1 MFDQISEPLVAQ
13 AYRIARGN
21 QDHAQDILAMAHC
34 NLQSAAS
41 KGKDLSAGELVAFM
55 KHRCG
60 ELRQG
65 KRLPFGNRSGR
76 STGEVYRVSNYLN
89 GNVELLSLNFTKPD
103 GESGED
109 ALDGQ
114 GQITAMIA
122 TRDMSEDAL
131 FEVGME
137 GFLGGFREW
146 VRHAFLL
153 KVAGYTY
160 KEIAKGFCRSPDSVR
175 HHLKLAGRKFIAY
188 FELPPGY
195 LARFGLA

>member
-21 QDHAQDILAMAHC
+21 LDHAQDILAMAYRNHK
-34 NLQSAAS
+34 SAS
-41 KGKDLSAGELVAFM
+41 SRGKELSVGELVAFM

-65 KRLPFGNRSGR
+65 KRLPFGNKSGR
-76 STGEVYRVSNYLN
+76 STSEVYRVSNYLN

-109 ALDGQ
+109 DLDGQ
-114 GQITAMIA
+114 GYITAMMA
-122 TRDMSEDAL
+122 TWDMSNDVL
-131 FEVGME
+131 FQVGME
-137 GFLGGFREW
+137 GFLAGFRDW
-146 VRHAFLL
+146 VRCAFLL

-160 KEIAKGFCRSPDSVR
+160 KEIARRLCRSPDSIR
-175 HHLKLAGRKFIAY
+175 YHLKLAGRQFIAY

-195 LARFGLA
+195 LVRYGLA

>member
-13 AYRIARGN
+13 AYRIAKGN
-21 QDHAQDILAMAHC
+21 QDHAQDIMAMAYC
-34 NLQSAAS
+34 NHQSAS
-41 KGKDLSAGELVAFM
+41 TRGKELSAGELVNFM

-89 GNVELLSLNFTKPD
+89 GNVELLSLNFANPD
-103 GESGED
+103 GESKED
-109 ALDGQ
+109 DFDGQ
-114 GQITAMIA
+114 GKITAMMA
-122 TRDMSEDAL
+122 TTDISEDAL

-137 GFLGGFREW
+137 SFLAGFSDW

-153 KVAGYTY
+153 RMAGYTY
-160 KEIAKGFCRSPDSVR
+160 KEIARRLRKSTDKVRCRLR
-175 HHLKLAGRKFIAY
+175 HAGQQFIAY

-195 LARFGLA
+195 LVRYGLA

>member
-1 MFDQISEPLVAQ
+1 MFNQISEPLVAQ

-21 QDHAQDILAMAHC
+21 QDHAQDILAMAYSNHR
-34 NLQSAAS
+34 SAS
-41 KGKDLSAGELVAFM
+41 SRGKELSIGELVTFM

-65 KRLPFGNRSGR
+65 KRLPFGNKSGR

-89 GNVELLSLNFTKPD
+89 GNVELLSLNFTSPD

-109 ALDGQ
+109 AFDGH

-122 TRDMSEDAL
+122 TRDICENVL

-137 GFLGGFREW
+137 GFLACFSDW
-146 VRHAFLL
+146 VRRAFLL

-160 KEIAKGFCRSPDSVR
+160 KEIARRLSKSPDSVR
-175 HHLKLAGRKFIAY
+175 CRLRHAGRQFIAY

-195 LARFGLA
+195 LVRYGLA

>member
-1 MFDQISEPLVAQ
+1 MSDQISEPLVAQ

-21 QDHAQDILAMAHC
+21 QDHAQDILAMAYC
-34 NLQSAAS
+34 NRESAS
-41 KGKDLSAGELVAFM
+41 SRGKELSVGELVAFM

-89 GNVELLSLNFTKPD
+89 GNVELLSMNFTSPD
-103 GESGED
+103 GESKED
-109 ALDGQ
+109 ALDGH

-122 TRDMSEDAL
+122 TRDICDNAL

-137 GFLGGFREW
+137 SFLAGFSEW
-146 VRHAFLL
+146 VKRAFLL
-153 KVAGYTY
+153 KVAGYSY
-160 KEIAKGFCRSPDSVR
+160 KEIAKRLCRPPDSIRCRLR
-175 HHLKLAGRKFIAY
+175 HAGREFIAY
-188 FELPPGY
+188 FELPTGY
-195 LARFGLA
+195 LVRYGLA

>member
-13 AYRIARGN
+13 AYRIAKGN
-21 QDHAQDILAMAHC
+21 QDHAQDIMAMAYC
-34 NLQSAAS
+34 NHLAAAS
-41 KGKDLSAGELVAFM
+41 RGKELSAGELVNFM

-65 KRLPFGNRSGR
+65 RRLPFGNKSGR

-89 GNVELLSLNFTKPD
+89 GNVELLSLNFTGLD
-103 GESGED
+103 GESKED

-137 GFLGGFREW
+137 GFLGSFREW

-160 KEIAKGFCRSPDSVR
+160 KEIARGLCRSPDSVR
-175 HHLKLAGRKFIAY
+175 RHLKLAGRKLIEH
-188 FELPPGY
+188 FELPSCY
-195 LARFGLA
+195 LARYGLA

>member
-1 MFDQISEPLVAQ
+1 M
-13 AYRIARGN
+13 AY
-21 QDHAQDILAMAHC
+21 C
-34 NLQSAAS
+34 NHLAAS
-41 KGKDLSAGELVAFM
+41 SRGKELSVGELVNFM

-65 KRLPFGNRSGR
+65 RRLPFGNKSGR
-76 STGEVYRVSNYLN
+76 SMGEVYRVSNYLN
-89 GNVELLSLNFTKPD
+89 GNVELLSLNFARSD

-109 ALDGQ
+109 SFDGQ
-114 GQITAMIA
+114 GQITAMVA

-137 GFLGGFREW
+137 GFLAGFRDW
-146 VRHAFLL
+146 VRCAFLL

-160 KEIAKGFCRSPDSVR
+160 KEIARRLCRSPDSVR
-175 HHLKLAGRKFIAY
+175 CRLRQVGRKFIAY

-195 LARFGLA
+195 LVRYGLA